1 MNNVNAVL
9 VWVVLAMVIVFSG
22 AAVAEENMNVLVVT
36 GGHGYEQEPFEA
48 MFKSFDGLN
57 CTFVALK
64 DHSEI
69 FEDIS
74 DWRYDVLVLY
84 NMSQKISEK
93 RQQNFLKLLDDGVGL
108 VVLHHAIAAFSDWRE
123 YRKIIGAKY
132 WLEDTVEDGVE
143 HKKCTWKEG
152 VDMLLHVE
160 DSTHPIMADITDFT
174 IHDEVYKGYDLQPDN
189 HLLLSCGLPNSQ
201 KEVGWTRTY
210 GKAKVCLIQPG
221 HGPEAHGNENYRR
234 LVRQAIAWVAPE

>member
-1 MNNVNAVL
+1 MNLKNSMLIVA
-9 VWVVLAMVIVFSG
+9 VIVVFSVAVG
-22 AAVAEENMNVLVVT
+22 ADEKLNVLVVT

-48 MFKSFDGLN
+48 MFNSFGGLN
-57 CTFVALK
+57 CTFVALQ

-74 DWRYDVLVLY
+74 DWQYDVLVLY

-132 WLEDTVEDGVE
+132 WLEDLFS
-143 HKKCTWKEG
+143 K
-152 VDMLLHVE
+152 
-160 DSTHPIMADITDFT
+160 S
-174 IHDEVYKGYDLQPDN
+174 N
-189 HLLLSCGLPNSQ
+189 LS
-201 KEVGWTRTY
+201 
-210 GKAKVCLIQPG
+210 LIECAIPG
-221 HGPEAHGNENYRR
+221 CRGTNIIN
-234 LVRQAIAWVAPE
+234 VRFEKYLKYLRERA